1 MTKKARNTK
10 RKGTTR
16 KSASRRKAAD
26 KAPRMSSD
34 RFVLW
39 SVAALAA
46 IGVVA
51 VYSAITFLAVSRAG
65 MAPESFLYRHL
76 IRTGLALAA
85 MVLISRI
92 DYHRVAAWAKPL
104 LLISLGL
111 LVLVQITGATTFG
124 AERWLRIGS
133 LSIQPSDIA
142 RVALVLHVG
151 FLLASKQLYIDSLER
166 SFLPLLFW
174 IIPTVLLIGVEDL
187 STAAMLLSTML
198 VMCFVGRTRLIHIAS
213 LGVALAACGIAFLSI
228 SPERTARVTSWVET
242 GIFASADE
250 GDDVSDEGYQARQ
263 ARIAFAMGGLTG
275 RGPGKSVQRDFLPAP
290 YNDFIFAIVGEEY
303 GLVGALSLLFLFCV
317 LLFRGF
323 MRIARAATDP
333 LGLFLAVGITTM
345 IALYGFVNAGV
356 ACSLFPVTG
365 LPMPFVSYG
374 GTSLLASGVLMGV
387 LLNISRASVDV
398 AFHRAAR

>member
-1 MTKKARNTK
+1 MTKGRGNT
-10 RKGTTR
+10 RVRTATTR
-16 KSASRRKAAD
+16 RKTSRNVERRAC
-26 KAPRMSSD
+26 D

-39 SVAALAA
+39 SVAALSA
-46 IGVVA
+46 IGIVA
-51 VYSAITFLAVSRAG
+51 VYSAITFLAVSQAG
-65 MAPESFLYRHL
+65 MPPESFLYRHL
-76 IRTGLALAA
+76 VRTGLALVA
-85 MVLISRI
+85 MILFSRL
-92 DYHRVAAWAKPL
+92 DYHRAAAWAKPAL
-104 LLISLGL
+104 VVALGL
-111 LVLVQITGATTFG
+111 LVLVQMAGVTTLG

-151 FLLASKQLYIDSLER
+151 FLLACKQLYIDSLER
-166 SFLPLLFW
+166 TFVPLLVW

-187 STAAMLLSTML
+187 SSAAMLLGTLL
-198 VMCFVGRTRLIHIAS
+198 VMCFVGRTRFRHIGS
-213 LGVALAACGIAFLSI
+213 LGVTLAACGILFLSV
-228 SPERTARVTSWVET
+228 SPERASRVASWAEA
-242 GIFASADE
+242 GIFASADPGE
-250 GDDVSDEGYQARQ
+250 DVTDEGYQARQ

-303 GLVGALSLLFLFCV
+303 GLIGALSLLFLFCV

-323 MRIARAATDP
+323 MRIARSAPDP

-374 GTSLLASGVLMGV
+374 GTSLLASGVLVGV
-387 LLNISRASVDV
+387 LLNISRA
-398 AFHRAAR
+398 ALTNPARTRA